1 MTTNNDKDL
10 QEEVIRI
17 PEDRELTDSEKIKAL
32 YSRAAQS
39 FMLNQ
44 LE

>member
-17 PEDRELTDSEKIKAL
+17 LEDQELTDSEKIKAL
-32 YSRAAQS
+32 NGRAAQN
-39 FMLNQ
+39 FTLNQ